1 MVAKKSSKGNER
13 NDDGWPIFEL
23 WKKYED
29 ITMHFNDLLIKLRTQ
44 ALGAVAAL
52 TTIIGIFA
60 KGAGA
65 AHSNWQMVT
74 FAFAILLVFWLAI
87 WALDFCYYNRLLIGA
102 VEALWKLEVESKNNQ
117 RIQCIDMSTTIETAV
132 VGSLAP
138 RNTSRKPVMGV
149 WVFYILVFLALSGGC
164 VFSWCQYLATT

>member
-1 MVAKKSSKGNER
+1 MGDETSSKGVEANEE
-13 NDDGWPIFEL
+13 GWPIFEL

-29 ITMHFNDLLIKLRTQ
+29 IAMHFNDLLIKLRTQ

-60 KGAGA
+60 KGAGG

-74 FAFAILLVFWLAI
+74 FAFAVLLVFWCAI

-102 VEALWKLEVESKNNQ
+102 AEALCELEAKSKNAL
-117 RIQCIDMSTTIETAV
+117 RIKYIEMSTTIEASV
-132 VGSLAP
+132 AGSFSP
-138 RNTSRKPVMGV
+138 RDANWKLVMGR
-149 WVFYILVFLALSGGC
+149 WAFYTLVFLALLGGC
-164 VFSWCQYLATT
+164 LFSWCQYVATT